1 MIQRI
6 QSVWLFLA
14 AMINGLLFIMK
25 LYHAEAST
33 VMGTSSMEH
42 FGVRDSANLPL
53 FIAAAAIT
61 ILPLI
66 AIFFYGDRKR
76 QRGVVIGSIIA
87 NIGFFSLVIMK
98 IGQYKSQHPGAKVS
112 YDFGLLLPIVAII
125 LMILAIRGIN
135 KDEKLIRSLD
145 RLR

>member
-6 QSVWLFLA
+6 QTVWLFLA
-14 AMINGLLFIMK
+14 AMMNGLLFIMK
-25 LYHAEAST
+25 LYHAEAPT

-42 FGVRDSANLPL
+42 FGVRDSGNLPL

-61 ILPLI
+61 ILPLV
-66 AIFFYGDRKR
+66 AIFFFGDRKR
-76 QRGVVIGSIIA
+76 QKGLVIGCIIA
-87 NIGFFSLVIMK
+87 NIGFFILAYMK
-98 IGQYKSQHPGAKVS
+98 IGQYKSLHEGAKVS
-112 YDFGLLLPIVAII
+112 FDFGLLLPIVAIV
-125 LMILAIRGIN
+125 LLILAIRGIN